1 MIRPID
7 IQEKEFSKAVRGY
20 KEDEVNEFLDEITI
34 DLERLLDE
42 LRQTKEEN
50 SRLVEELERHR
61 NSEGTVLE
69 TLEAAKGLMS
79 DISASAEKR
88 AEILLKN
95 AELDAQLMQKEAK
108 EMADKISEESEAIK
122 ARFIDFRTRY
132 KKLLQS
138 ELQRFESL
146 SGEMFP
152 ELGVDDFDDLPE
164 MTPLQNLEQKPGAKA
179 APKPAPKPERGT
191 YDYGKSNNG
200 AEMQKTMRNIKY

>member
-7 IQEKEFSKAVRGY
+7 IQEKEFTRVVRGY
-20 KEDEVNEFLDEITI
+20 REEEVNEFLDEITI

-61 NSEGTVLE
+61 GTEGTVLE
-69 TLEAAKGLMS
+69 TLEAAKTLMA
-79 DISASAEKR
+79 DISSSAEKR
-88 AEILLKN
+88 ADILLKN

-108 EMADKISEESEAIK
+108 DMADRISEESEAIK
-122 ARFIDFRTRY
+122 ARFINFRTRY
-132 KKLLQS
+132 KNLLES

-152 ELGVDDFDDLPE
+152 ELGVDDFDDLP
-164 MTPLQNLEQKPGAKA
+164 GAVRFEEEISR
-179 APKPAPKPERGT
+179 PVPSRGT
-191 YDYGKSNNG
+191 YDYGKSDNG
-200 AEMQKTMRNIKY
+200 RNRQNTVRNVRNVKY

>member
-1 MIRPID
+1 MIKPID
-7 IQEKEFSKAVRGY
+7 IQEKEFTKAVRGY

-34 DLERLLDE
+34 DLERILDE

-61 NSEGTVLE
+61 SSEGTVLE
-69 TLEAAKGLMS
+69 TLEAAKSLMA

-88 AEILLKN
+88 ADILLKN

-108 EMADKISEESEAIK
+108 DMADRISEESQAMK
-122 ARFIDFRTRY
+122 SRFINFRARY
-132 KKLLQS
+132 KQLLQS

-152 ELGVDDFDDLPE
+152 ELGIDDFDDLPE
-164 MTPLQNLEQKPGAKA
+164 NKVRETAVA
-179 APKPAPKPERGT
+179 
-191 YDYGKSNNG
+191 NNSDVNDILDK
-200 AEMQKTMRNIKY
+200 QVTKRNIKY

>member
-108 EMADKISEESEAIK
+108 EMADKISEESEAMK

-152 ELGVDDFDDLPE
+152 ELGVDDLDDLPE

>member
-1 MIRPID
+1 MIKPID
-7 IQEKEFSKAVRGY
+7 IQEKEFTKAVRGY

-34 DLERLLDE
+34 DLERILDE

-61 NSEGTVLE
+61 SSEGTVLE
-69 TLEAAKGLMS
+69 TLEAAKSLMA

-88 AEILLKN
+88 ADILLKN

-108 EMADKISEESEAIK
+108 DMADRISEESQVMK
-122 ARFIDFRTRY
+122 SRFISFRARY
-132 KKLLQS
+132 KQLLQS

-152 ELGVDDFDDLPE
+152 ELGIDDFDDLPE
-164 MTPLQNLEQKPGAKA
+164 NKVQETAVADNSDVSDIIDKQVTK
-179 APKPAPKPERGT
+179 
-191 YDYGKSNNG
+191 
-200 AEMQKTMRNIKY
+200 RNIKY

>member
-79 DISASAEKR
+79 DISASAD
-88 AEILLKN
+88 AER
-95 AELDAQLMQKEAK
+95 
-108 EMADKISEESEAIK
+108 SEG
-122 ARFIDFRTRY
+122 DGG
-132 KKLLQS
+132 QD
-138 ELQRFESL
+138 
-146 SGEMFP
+146 
-152 ELGVDDFDDLPE
+152 LGR
-164 MTPLQNLEQKPGAKA
+164 K
-179 APKPAPKPERGT
+179 
-191 YDYGKSNNG
+191 
-200 AEMQKTMRNIKY
+200 

>member
-108 EMADKISEESEAIK
+108 EMADKISEESEAMK

-138 ELQRFESL
+138 ELH
-146 SGEMFP
+146 
-152 ELGVDDFDDLPE
+152 V
-164 MTPLQNLEQKPGAKA
+164 PGA
-179 APKPAPKPERGT
+179 GC
-191 YDYGKSNNG
+191 G
-200 AEMQKTMRNIKY
+200 